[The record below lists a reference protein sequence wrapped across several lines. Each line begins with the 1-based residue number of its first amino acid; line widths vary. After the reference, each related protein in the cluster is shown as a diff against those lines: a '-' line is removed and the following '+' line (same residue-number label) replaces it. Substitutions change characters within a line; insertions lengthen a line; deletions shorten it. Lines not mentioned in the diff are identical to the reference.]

1 MDRLQVEDSIRIP
14 TGVETDQYLNPSLN
28 SSMRSVR
35 SPSILVI
42 ASSPSPSKKSKFNNL
57 QEVPKIQSRSR
68 IPVAQRSTA
77 LPSTSSILRTNVHSQ
92 PLSVRADNQ
101 GTSSSMYNTNS
112 YQPEHGMSDISA
124 SKNLPVLPAIGV
136 NPLNQSS
143 HSVKVPTG
151 QPTIIPTVKSRDNQE
166 VLQMPSAPKPYYH
179 VTNTKPVFQ
188 MRAEYNNMLQNYQKH
203 GANNQQT
210 APHLG
215 QIHGTPLAPCRSC
228 GRHVPQKH
236 SGQSQSHAA
245 HHHHYQPFTP
255 ANIITSSLSSPLVP
269 ALSFVTMSTMTLLI
283 SRHTCTRCR
292 KDTVCS
298 PSSLMKSLVIY
309 TKWGLRLG
317 LGIVL
322 WIPG

>member
-28 SSMRSVR
+28 NSMRSVR

-77 LPSTSSILRTNVHSQ
+77 LPLTSSILRTNVYSQ

-101 GTSSSMYNTNS
+101 GSSSSMYNTTS

-179 VTNTKPVFQ
+179 VTSTKPVFQ
-188 MRAEYNNMLQNYQKH
+188 MRAEYNSMLQNYQKH
-203 GANNQQT
+203 GANNQQA

-228 GRHVPQKH
+228 GRHVPQRH

-245 HHHHYQPFTP
+245 HNHHYHPHHHRSEEHTSELQSPCNLVCRFLLEKKK
-255 ANIITSSLSSPLVP
+255 IIIII
-269 ALSFVTMSTMTLLI
+269 F
-283 SRHTCTRCR
+283 
-292 KDTVCS
+292 
-298 PSSLMKSLVIY
+298 
-309 TKWGLRLG
+309 
-317 LGIVL
+317 
-322 WIPG
+322 